1 MPNDETPGSFSTPL
15 VVVIGEGSSDV
26 QYLEPPLK
34 AYYSK
39 KYGVKCKLITISDVT
54 SDPNY
59 TDEQLMDLL
68 PGFIEGE
75 LKRPINKIDKEIAK
89 NIKEII
95 QIIDIDEAFIDDS
108 LIKEDKSKKDF
119 FYTRSGIEYKDI
131 KVVIERNKRKKN
143 RIAMLR
149 NMRTVNVF
157 DYNIP
162 YSFLFFS
169 INIDDFHYPNAL
181 NWSQEEKNK
190 QAALF
195 ARTNYYG
202 KSDDEKIEAFKLLFD
217 KNNPIDFPN
226 SIDEAWDYVSRD
238 NNCLKTC
245 SNVIYKIKD

>member
-1 MPNDETPGSFSTPL
+1 MPSEEITGSFSTPL
-15 VVVIGEGSSDV
+15 IVVIGEGPSDI

-59 TDEQLMDLL
+59 TDAQLMDLL
-68 PGFIEGE
+68 PAFIEGE
-75 LKRPINKIDKEIAK
+75 LKRPINKIDKEIAA

-108 LIKEDKSKKDF
+108 LIREDKTKDKF
-119 FYTRSGIEYKDI
+119 FYTRNGIEYKNI
-131 KVVIERNKRKKN
+131 ETVKERNRRKQN

-149 NMRTVNVF
+149 TTETVNVF
-157 DYNIP
+157 GYDIP
-162 YSFLFFS
+162 YTLLFFS

-181 NWSQEEKNK
+181 NWTQEKKNL
-190 QAALF
+190 QAAMF
-195 ARTNYYG
+195 ARRNYYS
-202 KSDDEKIEAFKLLFD
+202 KDDDAKIETFKALFD
-217 KNNPIDFPN
+217 KNPTDFPN
-226 SIDEAWDYVSRD
+226 NIQDAWDYVSRD

-245 SNVIYKIKD
+245 SNVIYKIKE